1 MGNNHSMSRENKK
14 NQLRKQVVPAAY
26 PKDEDSEEILRKA
39 HQRTIKRR
47 LRIAMIIGILAALAA
62 AGLFYY
68 DRYQSFADYQVVWE
82 SGFTEDGQG
91 ESIAAEGKLL
101 RLCGFCRR
109 CDQIHE
115 GRRFLSGRQGKSRM
129 DFKL

>member
-1 MGNNHSMSRENKK
+1 MSRENKK
-14 NQLRKQVVPAAY
+14 NQLRKQVVPAAAAY

-82 SGFTEDGQG
+82 SGFRRWAGG
-91 ESIAAEGKLL
+91 EHCGGGKLL

>member
-14 NQLRKQVVPAAY
+14 NQLRKQVVPAAAAY

-68 DRYQSFADYQVVWE
+68 DRYQSFADYQVC
-82 SGFTEDGQG
+82 
-91 ESIAAEGKLL
+91 LL
-101 RLCGFCRR
+101 YTSPSPR
-109 CDQIHE
+109 DA
-115 GRRFLSGRQGKSRM
+115 
-129 DFKL
+129 